1 MPESNKRLA
10 FLEQAVRSGSAD
22 SFAFYA
28 LGLEYRKAAR
38 VDESL
43 AIFVA
48 LRQRD
53 AGYLPMYLMVGQM
66 LTEAER
72 KAEARE
78 WLEAGIELA
87 KERSDAKALG
97 ELESALGD
105 ARD

>member
-66 LTEAER
+66 LTEVGR
-72 KAEARE
+72 NAEARE
-78 WLEAGIELA
+78 WLQAGIELA

-97 ELESALGD
+97 ELESALD
-105 ARD
+105 EARA